1 MKKSLPLLFIAFLI
15 ISVTAFG
22 QGTNTGVPDKAIAL
36 MPFSKIIASP
46 RVNVILARGDKESVR
61 IIYNAIPKN
70 KVNIMVKGNTLRI
83 YLDHARVVEKQVRR
97 YDDHYQG
104 KTGLYSG
111 SSITAIVTYRALK
124 SIEIRGDGELRC
136 DSALVAETL
145 KLRAYGENE
154 ISLASVH
161 ATKFKASLYGEN
173 ELKIRSGETE
183 RQVYR
188 LFGENKVLTLG
199 LKSEV
204 AATRIFGEG
213 RVRLSASDK
222 VRVNALGEPI
232 IFVEGTNYIRKGI
245 VIGRADIRASR

>member
-1 MKKSLPLLFIAFLI
+1 MKKSLPLLFITLMISWGSAF
-15 ISVTAFG
+15 A
-22 QGTNTGVPDKAIAL
+22 QETNKSASDKEIAL

-46 RVNVILARGDKESVR
+46 RVNVILTRGDRESVR

-70 KVNIMVKGNTLRI
+70 KVNVIVKGNTLRI

-97 YDDHYQG
+97 YDDHFHG
-104 KTGLYSG
+104 NTGLYSG
-111 SSITAIVTYRALK
+111 SSITAFVTYRALK

-136 DSALVAETL
+136 DSALVAETF
-145 KLRAYGENE
+145 KLRAYGDNE
-154 ISLASVH
+154 ISLASIR

-188 LFGENKVLTLG
+188 LFGENKVLTPG